1 MFTLKRDRLPTA
13 ATALK
18 GRDEP
23 IVISGK
29 HYVLD
34 ASMLA
39 PHPEGSE
46 QLIVG
51 IGCFW
56 GAEKRFWLVD
66 GVITTAVGY
75 SAGITHNPSYDEVC
89 SGNTG
94 HNEVVSIVYDP
105 GQVST
110 EALLKVFWESH
121 NPTQGMRQ
129 GNDRGTQ
136 YRSGIYYT
144 NETQRQLA
152 EESKQRYQQALSEH
166 AGKEV
171 VITTEI
177 LPAST
182 FYYAEEYH
190 QQYLSK
196 NPSGY
201 CGLGGLG
208 VALSD

>member
-13 ATALK
+13 ETALK

-29 HYVLD
+29 HYVLE

-39 PHPEGSE
+39 PYPEGSE
-46 QLIVG
+46 QLLVG

-56 GAEKRFWLVD
+56 GAEKCFWLVD

-89 SGNTG
+89 SGNTA
-94 HNEVVSIVYDP
+94 HNEVVLIVYDP
-105 GQVST
+105 SQVST
-110 EALLKVFWESH
+110 EDLLKVFWESH

-136 YRSGIYYT
+136 
-144 NETQRQLA
+144 
-152 EESKQRYQQALSEH
+152 
-166 AGKEV
+166 
-171 VITTEI
+171 
-177 LPAST
+177 
-182 FYYAEEYH
+182 
-190 QQYLSK
+190 
-196 NPSGY
+196 
-201 CGLGGLG
+201 
-208 VALSD
+208 